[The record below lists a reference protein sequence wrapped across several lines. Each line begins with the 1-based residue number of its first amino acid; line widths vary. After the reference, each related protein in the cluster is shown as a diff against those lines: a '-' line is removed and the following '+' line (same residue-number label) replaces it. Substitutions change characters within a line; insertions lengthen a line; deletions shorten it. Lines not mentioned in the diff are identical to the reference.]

1 MSFSLSLYR
10 HACVLHIGTYII
22 VIYYIIIQSYVVFI
36 TCHHVSDILELCST
50 ECQEWKEPDEA
61 IWNSSEE
68 KTAHAEG
75 RSTRVFNIF
84 HPPLLEGP
92 PKDERMWVAGHVR
105 IFVTEVLD
113 LKYKLLSTKW
123 RSLWLCLP
131 FIVQVLL
138 CSFLS
143 APAQVSLDS
152 RLVQESKLPASAA
165 FVWDWSSVFR
175 RYRTPQGRPNDWRTQ
190 FKWPSRL

>member
-1 MSFSLSLYR
+1 MSAIFWSCAAQNVRSGKSPMKPS
-10 HACVLHIGTYII
+10 GTAPKKKRPMPKAAAP
-22 VIYYIIIQSYVVFI
+22 VSSTSFI
-36 TCHHVSDILELCST
+36 RLCLRVRQKMK
-50 ECQEWKEPDEA
+50 EC
-61 IWNSSEE
+61 
-68 KTAHAEG
+68 G
-75 RSTRVFNIF
+75 
-84 HPPLLEGP
+84 L
-92 PKDERMWVAGHVR
+92 VAGHVR

-175 RYRTPQGRPNDWRTQ
+175 RYRTPQVRLNDWRTQ